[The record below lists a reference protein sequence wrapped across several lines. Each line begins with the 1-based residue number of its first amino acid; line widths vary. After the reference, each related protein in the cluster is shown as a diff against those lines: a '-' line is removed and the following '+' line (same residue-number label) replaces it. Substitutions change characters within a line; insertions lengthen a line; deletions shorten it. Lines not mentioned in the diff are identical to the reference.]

1 MSYFSK
7 KFTETATL
15 RWAYLGVC
23 QQFQRWAMYLVAEAV
38 KKGVLQALLA
48 GMLRH
53 DLTEYNL
60 VLLQL
65 ELHPLRIHML
75 KP

>member
-48 GMLRH
+48 GCYMSRPH
-53 DLTEYNL
+53 GVESDAVTA
-60 VLLQL
+60 
-65 ELHPLRIHML
+65 
-75 KP
+75 